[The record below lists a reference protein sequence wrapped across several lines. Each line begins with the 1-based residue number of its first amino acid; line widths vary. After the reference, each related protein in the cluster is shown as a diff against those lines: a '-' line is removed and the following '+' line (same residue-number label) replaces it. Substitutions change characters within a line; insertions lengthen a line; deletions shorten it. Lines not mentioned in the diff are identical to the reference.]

1 MQQEDLQLKSKHLR
15 SSEAVVDI
23 IEDEIE
29 VAGINLASFVG
40 DYGEEDEE
48 EQSDGAYDELLSD
61 D

>member
-1 MQQEDLQLKSKHLR
+1 MQHEDLQPKAKHLR

-23 IEDEIE
+23 IEEEIE
-29 VAGINLASFVG
+29 VAENNQASFVV